1 MQEFNKQFEK
11 IVYDLMDKGIILRI
25 SRDSPR
31 VSVVDVKLN
40 NEKPIEV
47 LIDAINTLNQ
57 YNTSD
62 CVLYYEAGSLLDR
75 EFGGFSKET
84 LDEFYRKG

>member
-1 MQEFNKQFEK
+1 VKEFNKQFEK
-11 IVYDLMDKGIILRI
+11 IVKELMDEGVILRI

-40 NEKPIEV
+40 NQKSIDI
-47 LIDAINTLNQ
+47 LFDAINTLNQ

-62 CVLYYEAGSLLDR
+62 CGLYYETGSLLDR
-75 EFGGFSKET
+75 EFGGFSKES
-84 LDEFYRKG
+84 LDEFYRKS